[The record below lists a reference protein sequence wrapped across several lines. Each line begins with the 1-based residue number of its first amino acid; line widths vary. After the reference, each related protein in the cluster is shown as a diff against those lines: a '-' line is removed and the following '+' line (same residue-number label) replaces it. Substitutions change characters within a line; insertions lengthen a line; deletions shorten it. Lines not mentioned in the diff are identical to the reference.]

1 MMPILQ
7 HTAARTCEGGNVS
20 PQACMDTGAGVGAGV
35 VIGAAMHAW
44 RAQRYMGGVRRQ
56 QFHDPIVS
64 GIARCIA
71 EIHS

>member
-20 PQACMDTGAGVGAGV
+20 PQARTDAGAGVGAGV
-35 VIGAAMHAW
+35 VIGAAMHAR
-44 RAQRYMGGVRRQ
+44 RAQRDMSGVRRQ

-71 EIHS
+71 EIHP

>member
-7 HTAARTCEGGNVS
+7 HAAALTCEGGNVS
-20 PQACMDTGAGVGAGV
+20 PQACMDTGAGV
-35 VIGAAMHAW
+35 GAAMHAW

>member
-7 HTAARTCEGGNVS
+7 HAAARTCEGGNVS
-20 PQACMDTGAGVGAGV
+20 PQACMDTGAGV